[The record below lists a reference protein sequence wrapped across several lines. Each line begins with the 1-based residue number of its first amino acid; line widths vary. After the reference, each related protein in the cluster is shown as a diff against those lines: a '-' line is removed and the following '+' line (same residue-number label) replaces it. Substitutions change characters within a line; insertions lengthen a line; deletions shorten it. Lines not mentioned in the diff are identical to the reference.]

1 MMLPRPTRTF
11 GFDEPGDRRRERQ
24 VEPTL
29 NTERT
34 ITTGGSGGTSAEDP
48 SKPRL
53 VGAVVEPVDRHRWL
67 LPLTLA
73 GGLVAAAL
81 GLFGLPPLD
90 SMGWLDDLGY
100 VAPTCG
106 GTRSVLWLARGD
118 LARSWSYNPLG
129 ILLAVVGLAALLR
142 AGVGFGRGRWVNVRV
157 GRLVI
162 PVAIIAVTVLWANQ
176 WAHRDLI
183 LAG

>member
-1 MMLPRPTRTF
+1 M
-11 GFDEPGDRRRERQ
+11 EPA
-24 VEPTL
+24 L

-34 ITTGGSGGTSAEDP
+34 ITTGGTGGSSAEVP
-48 SKPRL
+48 SKPLL

-67 LPLTLA
+67 LPLTLT
-73 GGLVAAAL
+73 GGLVAVAL

-129 ILLAVVGLAALLR
+129 ILLALVGVAALVR
-142 AGVGFGRGRWVNVRV
+142 AAVGATRGRWVNVRV